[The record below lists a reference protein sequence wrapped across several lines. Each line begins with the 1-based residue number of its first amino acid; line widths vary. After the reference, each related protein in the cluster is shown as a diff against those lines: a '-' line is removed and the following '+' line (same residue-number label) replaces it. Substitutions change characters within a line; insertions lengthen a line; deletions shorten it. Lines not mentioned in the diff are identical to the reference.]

1 MLNQLH
7 RLKKNNDIVRVLKEG
22 KKFIESFLI
31 IKTLPNDLK
40 ETRFA
45 FIVSK
50 KFSKKAVE
58 RNRIR
63 RQISEAIKDNL
74 TTIKKGT
81 DAVILSMPGSQ
92 EWDTQEVKK
101 IIKRLL
107 DKAKLITT

>member
-1 MLNQLH
+1 VLNQLH

-50 KFSKKAVE
+50 KFSKKAVV

-74 TTIKKGT
+74 VTTKKGI
-81 DAVILSMPGSQ
+81 DAVILSMPGAQ
-92 EWDTQEVKK
+92 EWDTEEVKK
-101 IIKRLL
+101 IVKKLL